1 MGNSSSSSSYEWNN
15 VQIKTRKE
23 SKEYKDIDEL
33 LQIVRSYGE
42 SEDIIKKQQEKEQQE
57 EKEQQKEK
65 EEKEKEGKEGDNN
78 KIQLNKENNTSPY
91 PQQSSSS
98 SLEQSPT
105 NNNKIK
111 NTSSNTTPNNSNN
124 KFNKNKIYP
133 ETKELPPLRTGRTLV
148 SLR

>member
-1 MGNSSSSSSYEWNN
+1 MGNSSSSSYEWNN

-42 SEDIIKKQQEKEQQE
+42 SEDIIKKQQEKEQQ
-57 EKEQQKEK
+57 